1 MNNKEAWEMDST
13 QRIFGKNKRENT
25 SLNALREK

>member
-13 QRIFGKNKRENT
+13 QRKFCKNKTENRI
-25 SLNALREK
+25 LNALREK